1 MNDIIDIHPTSN
13 LQLVADAMEALGNE
27 TRLAVFTLLV
37 PAGQSGLLVGEI
49 QSRLGVP
56 ASTLS
61 HHLSRLIQ
69 VDLVQQER
77 QGRKL
82 ICRANYS
89 RMEGVLSF
97 LTRNC
102 CAADGAAPGHQHG
115 TTELQDGTVTGSAE
129 GFAKG
134 SAKGFV
140 A

>member
-1 MNDIIDIHPTSN
+1 MNDIIDIHASPD
-13 LQLVADAMEALGNE
+13 LQLVADALEALGNE

-37 PAGQSGLLVGEI
+37 PAGQNGLTVGEI
-49 QSRLGVP
+49 QARLGVP

-69 VDLVQQER
+69 VDLVKQER

-82 ICRANYS
+82 ICRANYP

-102 CAADGAAPGHQHG
+102 CAADGAAPGHEHTAPDIQ
-115 TTELQDGTVTGSAE
+115 EGSAE
-129 GFAKG
+129 GF
-134 SAKGFV
+134 V

>member
-1 MNDIIDIHPTSN
+1 MNDIIDLHTSPE
-13 LQLVADAMEALGNE
+13 LQIVADAMEALGNE

-37 PAGQSGLLVGEI
+37 PAGRSGLTVGEI

-69 VDLVQQER
+69 VDLIRQER

-82 ICRANYS
+82 ICRANYPA
-89 RMEGVLSF
+89 MDGVLAF

-102 CAADGAAPGHQHG
+102 CAADGAHARHEHTASDVQ
-115 TTELQDGTVTGSAE
+115 EGSA
-129 GFAKG
+129 A
-134 SAKGFV
+134 
-140 A
+140 

>member
-1 MNDIIDIHPTSN
+1 MSDIIDLHTSPE
-13 LQLVADAMEALGNE
+13 LQVVADAMEALGNE

-37 PAGQSGLLVGEI
+37 PAGRGGLTVGEI

-82 ICRANYS
+82 ICRANYAA
-89 RMEGVLSF
+89 MDGVLSF

-102 CAADGAAPGHQHG
+102 CAADGAHAGHAHG
-115 TTELQDGTVTGSAE
+115 ASEVQEGSA
-129 GFAKG
+129 A
-134 SAKGFV
+134 
-140 A
+140 

>member
-1 MNDIIDIHPTSN
+1 MLILMNYIIELHSSPE

-37 PAGQSGLLVGEI
+37 PAGKGGLTVGDI

-82 ICRANYS
+82 ICRANYPAMD
-89 RMEGVLSF
+89 RVLAF

-102 CAADGAAPGHQHG
+102 CAADGAHHEGHDH
-115 TTELQDGTVTGSAE
+115 TNSDLQAE
-129 GFAKG
+129 IQKG
-134 SAKGFV
+134 SV

>member
-1 MNDIIDIHPTSN
+1 MNDIIELRISPE

-37 PAGQSGLLVGEI
+37 PAGHGGLTVGDI

-82 ICRANYS
+82 ICRANYP

-102 CAADGAAPGHQHG
+102 CAAEGAVPGHQHV
-115 TTELQDGTVTGSAE
+115 TTDVQDGTT
-129 GFAKG
+129 KG